1 MRKFI
6 VVLVLISF
14 ASVGCTGSFMLTKKV
29 YNWHRGLG
37 EKWSDEF
44 GFLVC
49 SLLPIYGLSTLAD
62 SLVFN
67 SIEFWTG
74 HNPVSEAKVETQKKF
89 VKSGDEKAMMSYNA
103 QANEL
108 KIASEKKGLHPI
120 QIALEK
126 KGNTVITK
134 DGNGGVLYT
143 TTKTENGD
151 YLVYNRDSKLIK
163 SYSQG
168 EIRAIEKKFV
178 R

>member
-1 MRKFI
+1 MRKFV
-6 VVLVLISF
+6 VVLVLFSF

-49 SLLPIYGLSTLAD
+49 SILPIYGISTFAD
-62 SLVFN
+62 AIVFN

-74 HNPVSEAKVETQKKF
+74 DNPVSEVKVETQRKF
-89 VKSGDEKAMMSYNA
+89 VKSGDEKAMMTYNA

-108 KIASEKKGLHPI
+108 KIASEKKGMHPI
-120 QIALEK
+120 EIALEK
-126 KGNTVITK
+126 NGNTVITK
-134 DGNGGVLYT
+134 DRNGGVLYT
-143 TTKTENGD
+143 TTKAENGD
-151 YLVYNRDSKLIK
+151 FLVYNRDSRLIR
-163 SYSQG
+163 SYSQD
-168 EIRAIEKKFV
+168 EIMAIEKKFV